1 MVKLIKGEYK
11 MVKEMVKATTDIV
24 MVINLEDNGK
34 MMKNK
39 LVNIYFVR
47 VISSKEN
54 LKMGKWHLE
63 L

>member
-1 MVKLIKGEYK
+1 MVKFIKGEYK

>member
-1 MVKLIKGEYK
+1 MVKFIKGEYK

-24 MVINLEDNGK
+24 MAINLEDNGK

-39 LVNIYFVR
+39 LVNIYLDPE
-47 VISSKEN
+47 ISSKEN

>member
-39 LVNIYFVR
+39 LANIYFAR